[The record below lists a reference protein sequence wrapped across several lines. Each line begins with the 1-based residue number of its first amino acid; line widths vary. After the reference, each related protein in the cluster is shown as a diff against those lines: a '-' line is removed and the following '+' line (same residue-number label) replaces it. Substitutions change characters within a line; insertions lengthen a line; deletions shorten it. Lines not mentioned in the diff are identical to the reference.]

1 MTTKRHVKILS
12 GILPEK
18 TIKKAIQ
25 PYKRLTI
32 HITHCCRKPFIL
44 YARRT
49 TDGTGA
55 DI

>member
-25 PYKRLTI
+25 PYKRLT
-32 HITHCCRKPFIL
+32 FIL
-44 YARRT
+44 RT
-49 TDGTGA
+49 AVESHSYYMGWNGGRH
-55 DI
+55 